1 MKQRIESKLA
11 NNRSIFIA
19 GVDTKTLATPR
30 VRPAVVAVL
39 PTFQDLNTSNDLA
52 RVFGMKCQTN
62 AGALFASTGRE
73 ATVKMRLK
81 WVKKR

>member
-52 RVFGMKCQTN
+52 RVFGMKCQ
-62 AGALFASTGRE
+62 ADAAAIWASAGRE
-73 ATVKMRLK
+73 ATFKGLLK
-81 WVKKR
+81 WIKKR